1 LGDSEVDVLLFDKVI
16 FSKGTSGVTL
26 IEYKQSNSKKEGSTW
41 QHLHK
46 LAYLELISWRN
57 GVKTRKV

>member
-26 IEYKQSNSKKEGSTW
+26 IEYKRKDYLTSTLKI
-41 QHLHK
+41 H
-46 LAYLELISWRN
+46 
-57 GVKTRKV
+57 